1 MTYNWQIWQPTE
13 AQQTATRTLAQE
25 LSISEAAARMLVHRG
40 IMTAD
45 QARQYIRPSLADLH
59 NPMLMKDM
67 DKAINR
73 LEKAI
78 RKRERIMVYGDYDV
92 DGTTAVA
99 LMYSFLKML
108 TPEVEFYIPDR
119 YTEGYGIS
127 FKGIDV
133 AQQNGCTLIVALDC
147 GIKAVDKAEYA
158 AQKGID
164 LIVCDHHTPG
174 DQLPQC
180 VAVLNMKRKD
190 CEYPFKDLSGCG
202 VGFKLVQGY
211 AITHGIAEQKIAP
224 LMPLLAMSI
233 ASDIVSMTGENRV
246 LAYFGLKQINT
257 NPSIGI
263 QAIMDVAG
271 IEKGKITISDLIFKI
286 GPRIN
291 ASGRMRSGAEAVKLL
306 ITEDEGFAR
315 QQAEDINSFNVERRS
330 YDEDTTRQALEQL
343 QQDPDNG
350 HKYTTVVYG
359 EGWHKG
365 VIGISASRLTE
376 TYYRP
381 TIVLT
386 SGDGDIITGSA
397 RSVGGFDLYSAIDS
411 CRDLLTNFG
420 GHQFAAGLSMHLS
433 DLPAFKQRFEAYVRE
448 HIRPDQQTPTI
459 HVEQEIQLADVDS
472 KFFNIL
478 RHLEPFGPDN
488 PRPIFVTRNLIN
500 NRYSKAVGKS
510 GEHLK
515 LDVTDRTAAIAG
527 IAFGRG
533 DLAAYIQNGN
543 PVDIC
548 YELSENT
555 FNNITTIEM
564 MVQDIQLCSTKEK
577 HEDR

>member
-1 MTYNWQIWQPTE
+1 MTYNWQIWQLTE
-13 AQQTATRTLAQE
+13 TQQTATRTLAQE

-59 NPMLMKDM
+59 DPMLMKDM

-158 AQKGID
+158 TQKGID

-190 CEYPFKDLSGCG
+190 CEYPFKELSGCG

-211 AITHGIAEQKIAP
+211 AITHGITEQKITP
-224 LMPLLAMSI
+224 LLPLLAMSI
-233 ASDIVSMTGENRV
+233 ASDIVSMTGENRI
-246 LAYFGLKQINT
+246 LAYFGLKQINL
-257 NPSIGI
+257 NPSVGL

-291 ASGRMRSGAEAVKLL
+291 ASGRMRTGAEAVKLL
-306 ITEDEGFAR
+306 ITEDEDFAR
-315 QQAEDINSFNVERRS
+315 QQAEDINSFNTERRS

-343 QQDPDNG
+343 NQDPDNDR
-350 HKYTTVVYG
+350 KYTTVVYG

-381 TIVLT
+381 TVVLT
-386 SGDGDIITGSA
+386 SGEGDIITGSA

-433 DLPAFKQRFEAYVRE
+433 DLPAFKERFETYVRE
-448 HIRPDQQTPTI
+448 HIRPDQQIPTI
-459 HVEQEIQLADVDS
+459 HVEQEIQLADIDK

-500 NRYSKAVGKS
+500 NRYTKAVGKT

-515 LDVTDRTAAIAG
+515 LDVTDRTAAISG

-533 DLAAYIQNGN
+533 DIATYIQNGKS
-543 PVDIC
+543 VDIC
-548 YELSENT
+548 YELTENT

>member
-45 QARQYIRPSLADLH
+45 QARKYIRPFLADLH

-108 TPEVEFYIPDR
+108 TPQVEFYIPDR

-211 AITHGIAEQKIAP
+211 AITHGITEQKIAP

-343 QQDPDNG
+343 QQDPDNE

-420 GHQFAAGLSMHLS
+420 GHQFAAGLSMRLQ
-433 DLPAFKQRFEAYVRE
+433 DLPAFKERFEAYVRE

-533 DLAAYIQNGN
+533 DLATYIQNGN